1 MIFGIIRFF
10 YKIKKYNIMK
20 QLRVKNKLK
29 IIKPINIFIAVLKQ
43 NLINK
48 Y

>member
-1 MIFGIIRFF
+1 
-10 YKIKKYNIMK
+10 MK